1 VDDWP
6 DLWWLYIMLG
16 FLCFASFQAWQD
28 QYTANA
34 GRELDIQ
41 TKRVSIVNKNEELK
55 NQAVRIERE
64 FEKVHEA
71 ASRRV
76 MRRIMAT

>member
-1 VDDWP
+1 
-6 DLWWLYIMLG
+6 MLG
-16 FLCFASFQAWQD
+16 FLCFASLQAWQD

-76 MRRIMAT
+76 IRRIMAT